1 MRRLPLSAVVL
12 LLGLSLPL
20 VFVLSEFGGVMVMP
34 PLWVHF
40 YGVGVSALAAA
51 VLALLLMSVGARRGD
66 ARTVLV
72 GGGFTVMAVLL
83 AVHGLVTPGVLVGE
97 NGVIALTGGATLPV
111 GAAVLAL
118 SGVPRLNTRRSIPFL
133 LGLVAASVAVIVAVS
148 LVGVLVPSLVPS
160 VPDARSPAAWALLAV
175 GLLLLGALAI
185 RAARTFLLTRR
196 TADLVVVVG
205 LLLLASALWG
215 ALTLTFMDLGWWLGH
230 VCEFAGITL
239 VGSSVAYD
247 LYRAG
252 QSRPLAGDL
261 SASEMVAAEEAFL
274 GARVRALMV
283 RLAEK
288 DSSTEEH
295 TRRVAALAVA
305 IGERFGF
312 TGARLRAL
320 AIGGLLHDIG
330 KLSIPNSILQKPG
343 GLDDAEFAIIKRHP
357 VHGHELLAELGGF
370 NDGVARLV
378 LDHHE
383 RLDGTGYPRG
393 IEADELALATRILA
407 VCDVY
412 DALVSPRVY
421 RAAWTPE
428 RALKLLRRES
438 GSAFDP
444 DCVEALVHIL
454 SPEIRADEPPIQK
467 STATTGHRLTHAG
480 R

>member
-1 MRRLPLSAVVL
+1 MRRVPLSAAVL

-20 VFVLSEFGGVMVMP
+20 VFVLSQFGGVMVMP

-51 VLALLLMSVGARRGD
+51 VLAFLLMSVGARRGD
-66 ARTVLV
+66 ARTVVV
-72 GGGFTVMAVLL
+72 GGGFTVMATLL

-118 SGVPRLNTRRSIPFL
+118 SGVPRLNARRSIPFL
-133 LGLVAASVAVIVAVS
+133 LGLVAASVAVIVTVS
-148 LVGVLVPSLVPS
+148 LLGVLVPSLVPS
-160 VPDARSPAAWALLAV
+160 VPEARSPAAW
-175 GLLLLGALAI
+175 GLMAIGMLLLGALAI

-196 TADLVVVVG
+196 TADLVVVAG
-205 LLLLASALWG
+205 LLFLASALWG
-215 ALTLTFMDLGWWLGH
+215 ALALTFTDLGWWFGH
-230 VCEFAGITL
+230 VCEFVGITL
-239 VGSSVAYD
+239 VGASVAYD

-305 IGERFGF
+305 IGERFGLPA
-312 TGARLRAL
+312 ARLRAL

-343 GLDDAEFAIIKRHP
+343 PLDDAEFALIKRHP
-357 VHGHELLAELGGF
+357 VHGYELLTELGGF
-370 NDGVARLV
+370 NDTVVHLV

-383 RLDGTGYPRG
+383 RLDGSGYPRG
-393 IEADELALATRILA
+393 IDA
-407 VCDVY
+407 
-412 DALVSPRVY
+412 DALSARNADPRGLRRLRRPRLTTGLPRGLDTRARA
-421 RAAWTPE
+421 RAAAQ
-428 RALKLLRRES
+428 RDRHRLRRRLRRGTRS
-438 GSAFDP
+438 HPLPG
-444 DCVEALVHIL
+444 
-454 SPEIRADEPPIQK
+454 
-467 STATTGHRLTHAG
+467 ATFR
-480 R
+480 